1 MSKQIINNIISLTEI
16 FQEGQKIVGVAI
28 EYATLI
34 SETAVSLTDYT
45 IKDRTITTLHV
56 SDSARGAMKT
66 KGRFVVL
73 TLDSKEPKASTKELI
88 GGPGPGSRM
97 KVLPAEVLVS
107 QRNTIKAVNGE
118 ELPAFIELKNDLVDN
133 GILDRFSVH
142 TFQVPNSE
150 LQLSYNLY
158 MPKKVLSGQK
168 YPLVLFMHDA
178 GSCSDD
184 VSATLT
190 QGSGAVVWA
199 RDAEL
204 GTRPC
209 FVVAPHYPT
218 TCANDDF
225 EVTWHTDATIELMKY
240 LSKNFPIDKSRIYGT
255 GQSMGCMMLC
265 EMLLRYPGFFA
276 GSLLVAGQWNP
287 QRMPVAKEAK
297 IWSIVAA
304 GDAKAY
310 PIMGACFANMKKAG
324 GKLSRGHI
332 DATAPSS
339 VINQQIYSQKSL
351 GCNLNF
357 TWYEGKSILPPG
369 VPDHPGMHHIY
380 TWTKAYDI
388 VALREWLFEQRIS
401 MKSKKRKDCLCL
413 I

>member
-1 MSKQIINNIISLTEI
+1 MDKEKRHMNKQKINNVISLTEN
-16 FQEGQKIVGVAI
+16 FPEGQKIVGVAI
-28 EYATLI
+28 EYAMLI
-34 SETAVSLTDYT
+34 SETAISKIDYVV
-45 IKDRTITTLHV
+45 KERTITTLHV
-56 SDSARGAMKT
+56 SDSARGQVKS

-73 TLDSKEPKASTKELI
+73 TLDSKEPNASTRENI
-88 GGPGPGSRM
+88 GGPGPGTRM
-97 KVLPAEVLVS
+97 KVLPANVFVS

-118 ELPAFIELKNDLVDN
+118 EVPAFFEEKNNLVDN

-150 LQLSYNLY
+150 HQLGYNLY
-158 MPKKVLSGQK
+158 MPKKVLSSQK

-178 GSCSDD
+178 GSCSEDIK
-184 VSATLT
+184 ATLT
-190 QGSGAVVWA
+190 QGAGAVVWA
-199 RDAEL
+199 RDTEL

-225 EVTWHTDATIELMKY
+225 EVTWHTDATMELMKY

-265 EMLLRYPGFFA
+265 EMLLRYPSFFA

-287 QRMPVAKEAK
+287 RRMATAKDSK

-332 DATAPSS
+332 DANAPAS
-339 VINQQIYSQKSL
+339 VINQQINSQKAL

-369 VPDHPGMHHIY
+369 APDNPGMHHIS
-380 TWTKAYDI
+380 TWTKTYDI

-401 MKSKKRKDCLCL
+401 IKNRK
-413 I
+413 

>member
-1 MSKQIINNIISLTEI
+1 MNNQNINNVISLTENYP
-16 FQEGQKIVGVAI
+16 EGQKIVGVAI
-28 EYATLI
+28 EYAMLI
-34 SETAVSLTDYT
+34 SENAISKTDYDV
-45 IKDRTITTLHV
+45 KERTITTIHV
-56 SDSARGAMKT
+56 SDFTRGPMKS

-73 TLDSKEPKASTKELI
+73 MLDSQEPNSSMRENI
-88 GGPGPGSRM
+88 GGPGPSTRM
-97 KVLPAEVLVS
+97 KVLPAEVIVS
-107 QRNTIKAVNGE
+107 QRNTIKAVDGE
-118 ELPAFIELKNDLVDN
+118 EVPDFFEVKNNLVDN

-150 LQLSYNLY
+150 HQLRYNLY
-158 MPKKVLSGQK
+158 MPKKVLSSQK

-178 GSCSDD
+178 SSCSEDIRA
-184 VSATLT
+184 SLT
-190 QGSGAVVWA
+190 QGIGAIVWA
-199 RDAEL
+199 RDTEQ

-209 FVVAPHYPT
+209 YVIAPHYPT

-225 EVTWHTDATIELMKY
+225 EVTWHTDATMELVKY
-240 LSKNFPIDKSRIYGT
+240 VAKNFPIDKSRIYGT

-265 EMLLRYPGFFA
+265 EMILRYPNVFA

-287 QRMPVAKEAK
+287 QRMATAKDSK

-310 PIMGACFANMKKAG
+310 PIMRECFANMKKAG

-332 DATAPSS
+332 DANAPVS
-339 VINQQIYSQKSL
+339 VINQQINSQKAL

-357 TWYEGKSILPPG
+357 TWFEGKSILPPG
-369 VPDHPGMHHIY
+369 VQDHPGMHHIS

-388 VALREWLFEQRIS
+388 VALREWLFEQRMSI
-401 MKSKKRKDCLCL
+401 KYRR
-413 I
+413 